1 MRVDEL
7 VGRVRGP
14 AVLDVGC
21 LGHEIKIGSPD
32 WLHGRLRERF
42 DDVSGLD
49 LSKPGLD
56 ELAAAGFDQLHEGSA
71 ETFSLP
77 RRFDTVVAGELI
89 EHLGNP
95 AGFLARAREHLAP
108 GGRIVLSTPWTF
120 SAHYASYALLKYPD
134 SCQNRQHT
142 MWFCPRTLEELAS
155 RVDLR
160 ITEVELVADY
170 DLDSPSPV
178 YRRGAKLLL
187 SARRLLPG
195 RLVDNTIIAVLE
207 PVDARVES

>member
-1 MRVDEL
+1 MPRPRDQDRLAGL
-7 VGRVRGP
+7 VARTAAGALRRRVR
-14 AVLDVGC
+14 ARS
-21 LGHEIKIGSPD
+21 EQARSRRARRS
-32 WLHGRLRERF
+32 RLRPTPR
-42 DDVSGLD
+42 GQRRD
-49 LSKPGLD
+49 LL
-56 ELAAAGFDQLHEGSA
+56 AAGFDQLHEGSA